1 RSRTQL
7 RPEKVHRL
15 LAMETMAR
23 REREQLQQRRRL
35 ASPPGLLGNLPVADA
50 HAESTEQLDAELSQ
64 LLTSADDT
72 APRRGTLQPTPK
84 TSAHPL
90 QLLSGPH
97 GRRLEATRLVPV
109 DDEPPCLDRLL
120 EPA

>member
-1 RSRTQL
+1 GRGARRPRRAAASVLRYRGPASVVDGLPQIRRSRSRTQL
-7 RPEKVHRL
+7 RPEQVHRL

-72 APRRGTLQPTPK
+72 APRR
-84 TSAHPL
+84 
-90 QLLSGPH
+90 
-97 GRRLEATRLVPV
+97 
-109 DDEPPCLDRLL
+109 
-120 EPA
+120 